1 MLDPLGQVAAAE
13 GRVGK
18 TRKERW
24 GRGGRVVWSFE
35 IRVGGDFGVWEG
47 KVVRCKFQ

>member
-1 MLDPLGQVAAAE
+1 MAAAAE

-18 TRKERW
+18 PRKERW

-47 KVVRCKFQ
+47 KVVR

>member
-1 MLDPLGQVAAAE
+1 VSPIASY
-13 GRVGK
+13 R
-18 TRKERW
+18 RKR
-24 GRGGRVVWSFE
+24 RRSCGGRDRGQSRKAEKGMVE